1 MILLTT
7 LFPTKTIQL
16 FVFSCCRCIYLHLQS
31 IFVISNIL
39 ENKIVRKK
47 LKKNYSEATLTI
59 YRARSYHIFGRF
71 LKMSGNS
78 EDSSLPMPIDPL
90 NKDPFDQTST
100 LEKMDGYT
108 IPKKV
113 LDILDKA
120 NEKKQGDEK
129 LIKTKKI
136 SRQSANDFLADD
148 DSDGDSS
155 MKDFEKSD
163 GSKNVQDEEEMKDL
177 EISDGSKNVQDEEET
192 KVEVYKIKQKIKS
205 QLRKFLFSVLT
216 LIVF

>member
-1 MILLTT
+1 
-7 LFPTKTIQL
+7 
-16 FVFSCCRCIYLHLQS
+16 
-31 IFVISNIL
+31 
-39 ENKIVRKK
+39 
-47 LKKNYSEATLTI
+47 
-59 YRARSYHIFGRF
+59 
-71 LKMSGNS
+71 
-78 EDSSLPMPIDPL
+78 MPIDPL

-155 MKDFEKSD
+155 MKDLEK
-163 GSKNVQDEEEMKDL
+163 
-177 EISDGSKNVQDEEET
+177 SDGSKNVQDEEET

-205 QLRKFLFSVLT
+205 QLRKFAFSVLT

>member
-1 MILLTT
+1 
-7 LFPTKTIQL
+7 
-16 FVFSCCRCIYLHLQS
+16 
-31 IFVISNIL
+31 
-39 ENKIVRKK
+39 
-47 LKKNYSEATLTI
+47 
-59 YRARSYHIFGRF
+59 
-71 LKMSGNS
+71 MSGNAG
-78 EDSSLPMPIDPL
+78 DSSLPMPIDPL

-108 IPKKV
+108 IPKRV

-120 NEKKQGDEK
+120 DEKKQGDEK

-155 MKDFEKSD
+155 MKDLEK
-163 GSKNVQDEEEMKDL
+163 
-177 EISDGSKNVQDEEET
+177 SDGSKNVQDEEET

-205 QLRKFLFSVLT
+205 QLRKFAFSVLT

>member
-1 MILLTT
+1 M
-7 LFPTKTIQL
+7 
-16 FVFSCCRCIYLHLQS
+16 
-31 IFVISNIL
+31 
-39 ENKIVRKK
+39 
-47 LKKNYSEATLTI
+47 KKNYSEATLTI

-120 NEKKQGDEK
+120 DEKKQGDEK

>member
-1 MILLTT
+1 
-7 LFPTKTIQL
+7 
-16 FVFSCCRCIYLHLQS
+16 
-31 IFVISNIL
+31 
-39 ENKIVRKK
+39 
-47 LKKNYSEATLTI
+47 
-59 YRARSYHIFGRF
+59 
-71 LKMSGNS
+71 MSGNS

-120 NEKKQGDEK
+120 DEKKQGDEK

-155 MKDFEKSD
+155 MKDLEK
-163 GSKNVQDEEEMKDL
+163 
-177 EISDGSKNVQDEEET
+177 SDGSKNVQDEEET

-205 QLRKFLFSVLT
+205 QLRKFAFSVLT

>member
-1 MILLTT
+1 
-7 LFPTKTIQL
+7 
-16 FVFSCCRCIYLHLQS
+16 
-31 IFVISNIL
+31 
-39 ENKIVRKK
+39 
-47 LKKNYSEATLTI
+47 
-59 YRARSYHIFGRF
+59 
-71 LKMSGNS
+71 MSGNS

-120 NEKKQGDEK
+120 DEKKQGDEK

-155 MKDFEKSD
+155 MKDLEK
-163 GSKNVQDEEEMKDL
+163 
-177 EISDGSKNVQDEEET
+177 SDGSKNVQDEEET

>member
-1 MILLTT
+1 
-7 LFPTKTIQL
+7 
-16 FVFSCCRCIYLHLQS
+16 
-31 IFVISNIL
+31 
-39 ENKIVRKK
+39 
-47 LKKNYSEATLTI
+47 
-59 YRARSYHIFGRF
+59 
-71 LKMSGNS
+71 MSGNAG
-78 EDSSLPMPIDPL
+78 DSSLPMPIDPL

-108 IPKKV
+108 IPKRV

-120 NEKKQGDEK
+120 DEKKQGDEK
-129 LIKTKKI
+129 VIKTKKI

-155 MKDFEKSD
+155 MKDLEK
-163 GSKNVQDEEEMKDL
+163 
-177 EISDGSKNVQDEEET
+177 SDGSKNVQDEEET

-205 QLRKFLFSVLT
+205 QLRKFAFSVLT

>member
-1 MILLTT
+1 
-7 LFPTKTIQL
+7 
-16 FVFSCCRCIYLHLQS
+16 
-31 IFVISNIL
+31 
-39 ENKIVRKK
+39 
-47 LKKNYSEATLTI
+47 
-59 YRARSYHIFGRF
+59 
-71 LKMSGNS
+71 MSGNS

-155 MKDFEKSD
+155 MKDLEK
-163 GSKNVQDEEEMKDL
+163 
-177 EISDGSKNVQDEEET
+177 SDGSKNVQDEEET

-205 QLRKFLFSVLT
+205 QLRKFAFSVLT

>member
-1 MILLTT
+1 
-7 LFPTKTIQL
+7 
-16 FVFSCCRCIYLHLQS
+16 
-31 IFVISNIL
+31 
-39 ENKIVRKK
+39 
-47 LKKNYSEATLTI
+47 
-59 YRARSYHIFGRF
+59 
-71 LKMSGNS
+71 MSGNS

-120 NEKKQGDEK
+120 DEKKQGDEK

-163 GSKNVQDEEEMKDL
+163 GSKNVQDEEE
-177 EISDGSKNVQDEEET
+177 T

-205 QLRKFLFSVLT
+205 QLRKFAFSVLT

>member
-1 MILLTT
+1 
-7 LFPTKTIQL
+7 
-16 FVFSCCRCIYLHLQS
+16 
-31 IFVISNIL
+31 
-39 ENKIVRKK
+39 
-47 LKKNYSEATLTI
+47 
-59 YRARSYHIFGRF
+59 
-71 LKMSGNS
+71 MSGNS

-163 GSKNVQDEEEMKDL
+163 GSKNVQDEEE
-177 EISDGSKNVQDEEET
+177 T

>member
-1 MILLTT
+1 MNDLVSDENNPTFLFQLLS
-7 LFPTKTIQL
+7 LH
-16 FVFSCCRCIYLHLQS
+16 IYLHLQS

-59 YRARSYHIFGRF
+59 YRVRSYHIFGRF

-120 NEKKQGDEK
+120 DEKKQGDEK

-155 MKDFEKSD
+155 MKDLEKSD